1 MVTTTYPGTILR
13 TGRLQRAGNHEL
25 LRLSEDGLASV
36 QSQLATSMKE
46 SLTELQF
53 AFPDLME
60 ANGSVNRLLQRQVK
74 APSIASLR
82 DDHDVSS
89 WVRRG
94 VELHVQRQTD
104 TCLYCDQHVPA
115 PRRDTLLDAFNEE
128 VSTLSQGLEDVL
140 ASLRDAKEAVRSA
153 PTLPDSAR
161 FYDELKVRWDD
172 VSGAYEE
179 AKQSSISWIDVL
191 IEAVE
196 QRQASLFEPIEV
208 VENLRAVGAAPVD
221 QVNEVI
227 RQHNESSEHIE
238 KDKKA
243 AARQAERHFVAESY
257 DDRIALEAE
266 VQKREKARN
275 DAAHDQEGTEAQLSE
290 LLSSI
295 DTDFSVA
302 EKLSHDLSNYLGHGD
317 LALAVRADGYEV
329 TRNGQIATGLSE
341 GEKTAIALLYFL
353 KTLEEQTFDIG
364 TGVVVLDDPV
374 SSLDAQS
381 LYHAFGFI
389 RDRTNE
395 AGQLFVLTHNWS
407 FFRSVQRWFRGKN
420 RGTKQSAVQPACFYT
435 LDCEQVAGHRQAK
448 LREMSRPLAEHETE
462 YLYLFSRVRRAAVG
476 PRDTDAEAYYLLPN
490 AARRLLE
497 TFLAF
502 KYPAAHASTDQG
514 LAAILE
520 NVSPDPAHHAAIV
533 RLLDVYS
540 HGNAVPTMHED
551 VAGLGEVHSVLKDV
565 IAVIEAADPGHL
577 SGLLEATEE
586 ARTA

>member
-1 MVTTTYPGTILR
+1 M
-13 TGRLQRAGNHEL
+13 
-25 LRLSEDGLASV
+25 
-36 QSQLATSMKE
+36 
-46 SLTELQF
+46 
-53 AFPDLME
+53 
-60 ANGSVNRLLQRQVK
+60 
-74 APSIASLR
+74 
-82 DDHDVSS
+82 
-89 WVRRG
+89 
-94 VELHVQRQTD
+94 
-104 TCLYCDQHVPA
+104 
-115 PRRDTLLDAFNEE
+115 
-128 VSTLSQGLEDVL
+128 
-140 ASLRDAKEAVRSA
+140 
-153 PTLPDSAR
+153 
-161 FYDELKVRWDD
+161 
-172 VSGAYEE
+172 
-179 AKQSSISWIDVL
+179 
-191 IEAVE
+191 
-196 QRQASLFEPIEV
+196 
-208 VENLRAVGAAPVD
+208 
-221 QVNEVI
+221 
-227 RQHNESSEHIE
+227 
-238 KDKKA
+238 
-243 AARQAERHFVAESY
+243 
-257 DDRIALEAE
+257 
-266 VQKREKARN
+266 
-275 DAAHDQEGTEAQLSE
+275 QLSD
-290 LLSSI
+290 LRRSL

-302 EKLSHDLSNYLGHGD
+302 EDLSRDLGNYLGHSD
-317 LALAVRADGYEV
+317 LALVATADGYVV
-329 TRNGQIATGLSE
+329 TRNAQIATGLSE

-364 TGVVVLDDPV
+364 AGVVLLDDPV

-381 LYHAFGFI
+381 LYHAFGLI
-389 RDRTNE
+389 RDRTNR

-420 RGTKQSAVQPACFYT
+420 RGTKQNAVQPACFYT

-462 YLYLFSRVRRAAVG
+462 YLYLFSRVWRAAVG
-476 PRDTDAEAYYLLPN
+476 PRDTGAEAYYLLPN

-577 SGLLEATEE
+577 SGLLEATVE